1 MFGDSSD
8 CYDGASVK
16 DRPILEHTDSAT
28 SIQANAPSVEQCEDQ
43 VRRVLRSTTF
53 RNATTL
59 QQLLGFLAFRS
70 IAGAAEN
77 LKEYTIGVEA
87 LGRKSD
93 FDPKI
98 DPIVRV
104 QSHRLRVKL
113 KEYYE
118 VEGRHDPI
126 LILIPK
132 GHYLPTFE
140 VVSSTQTRAESIGSE
155 IVASDPLLA
164 DGDGRRHQQ
173 TASPRSVER
182 NQGVAKRWT
191 RPQAIFL
198 AAMLAVFAL
207 AGYWLGRLRSN
218 GPSESDFTTASAWP
232 SNERKPHDSAELF
245 WWKFLDN
252 DVSPV
257 IGYPDAVFL
266 LDDSNDLFRFRHG
279 ASDNRGAVVDPH
291 LARQF
296 ASNSKLVG
304 MAGPLY
310 YENGYTGTGELE
322 SIAMLSGLLN
332 RIGAKPIIKAS
343 RDITPDDLDRHNVIL
358 LGSPF
363 QNVAVAQ
370 LLTVGDFSF
379 RNPDER
385 HEQWRG
391 QIIDTHPAVGSKAI
405 YTTERDVSTR
415 MLTTDY
421 SLVTITAGVTP
432 GRHIAFLGGLDTK
445 GTQGATMF
453 ATSVSGIEEIEKAL
467 AAPASTNHENP
478 TPFQALV
485 RVKLA
490 KGYQVLGAE
499 LVAVRPL
506 LPSNASQVKDNSTP
520 LSH

>member
-1 MFGDSSD
+1 MERTDSS
-8 CYDGASVK
+8 
-16 DRPILEHTDSAT
+16 T
-28 SIQANAPSVEQCEDQ
+28 SIQGTAPGVEQCEDQ
-43 VRRVLRSTTF
+43 VRRVLGSTTF

-59 QQLLGFLAFRS
+59 QQLLSFLAFRS
-70 IAGAAEN
+70 IAGTAQN

-118 VEGRHDPI
+118 VEGKRDPI
-126 LILIPK
+126 LIQIPK

-140 VVSSTQTRAESIGSE
+140 VVSPVQTLIESTGSE
-155 IVASDPLLA
+155 IVASDLLPA
-164 DGDGRRHQQ
+164 DQVGGSHHQ
-173 TASPRSVER
+173 TASPRSLDR
-182 NQGVAKRWT
+182 NQGAPKRWT
-191 RPQAIFL
+191 RMQTVL
-198 AAMLAVFAL
+198 LVAMLAIFAI
-207 AGYWLGRLRSN
+207 AGYWLGHLRSN
-218 GPSESDFTTASAWP
+218 GSSESAFSAGSASP
-232 SNERKPHDSAELF
+232 SHDRKLHDSAQLF

-252 DVSPV
+252 DMSPV

-322 SIAMLSGLLN
+322 SIAMLSGLLS
-332 RIGAKPIIKAS
+332 RIGAKPIVKSS

-363 QNVAVAQ
+363 QNIAVAQ

-391 QIIDTHPAVGSKAI
+391 QIIDAHPAAGNKAV

-421 SLVTITAGVTP
+421 SVITITSGVTQ

-453 ATSVSGIEEIEKAL
+453 ATSSSGVEQIEKVL
-467 AAPASTNHENP
+467 APASTNRENP
-478 TPFQALV
+478 TAFQALV

-506 LPSNASQVKDNSTP
+506 VPANTSLVKDNPTSS
-520 LSH
+520 SH